1 MLLGAAGAFEAALE
15 ALDATARIHK
25 LLLPRVERVALGADL
40 DVELGLRGPRL
51 ELVAARA
58 TNRGKDIVRMDVGL
72 HG

>member
-1 MLLGAAGAFEAALE
+1 LETFHTAARVHE
-15 ALDATARIHK
+15 
-25 LLLPRVERVALGADL
+25 LLLARVERVALGADL
-40 DVELGLRGPRL
+40 DVELGLRGPCL